1 MPFVSF
7 LNLAF
12 TIDVC
17 PCLEAPRPSPWDH
30 PNLDMYFRPKFS
42 RFSSSFQKPS
52 PFREPCLLRV
62 DFNRLFRLL
71 RALLSNLIV
80 G

>member
-30 PNLDMYFRPKFS
+30 PNLDMYFRPKPVPHS
-42 RFSSSFQKPS
+42 
-52 PFREPCLLRV
+52 LL
-62 DFNRLFRLL
+62 LL
-71 RALLSNLIV
+71 ER
-80 G
+80 